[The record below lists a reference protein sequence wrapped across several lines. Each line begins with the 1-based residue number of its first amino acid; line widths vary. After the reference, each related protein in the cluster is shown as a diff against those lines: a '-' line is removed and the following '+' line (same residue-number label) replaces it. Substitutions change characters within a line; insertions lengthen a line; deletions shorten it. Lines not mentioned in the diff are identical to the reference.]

1 MATKEQIEAAILKV
15 AGNPDTGIIR
25 DLAPAFAEAI
35 VNIDAPEKETRTVA
49 PKETR

>member
-1 MATKEQIEAAILKV
+1 MATKEQIQAAILKV

-25 DLAPAFAEAI
+25 DLAADFAEAI
-35 VNIDAPEKETRTVA
+35 VKLDAPEKETRTVS